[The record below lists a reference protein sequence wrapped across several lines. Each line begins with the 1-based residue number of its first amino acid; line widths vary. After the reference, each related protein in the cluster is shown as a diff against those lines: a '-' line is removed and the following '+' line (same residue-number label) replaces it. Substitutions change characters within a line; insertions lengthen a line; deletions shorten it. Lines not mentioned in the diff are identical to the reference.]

1 MFTRIKSPRKGRLL
15 WIALLSS
22 GLLSSCGYHVDDDEA
37 LSAFPT
43 ISVPYFNG
51 DQSGVLTDIVVKSLS
66 SSGVFNYA
74 NRGGAITLEGKIVSD
89 NCENI
94 GYQYDRHPV
103 SGERINRLIPNEG
116 RREVTV
122 EITLIDSRSF
132 KILYGPFIVSAY
144 SDYDFV
150 DSDSLQDASFINSMG
165 TRESVLFFSLGQLD
179 SIDGAKSASL
189 DPIYHRL
196 ATKITEGLSNLPY
209 NIEAPVDVE

>member
-1 MFTRIKSPRKGRLL
+1 M
-15 WIALLSS
+15 
-22 GLLSSCGYHVDDDEA
+22 SSCGYQAGDDAA

-74 NRGGAITLEGKIVSD
+74 NRGGALTLEGKIISD

-103 SGERINRLIPNEG
+103 SGEKINRLVPNEG

-122 EITLIDSRSF
+122 EINLIDTRSL
-132 KILYGPFIVSAY
+132 KTLYGPFVVAAY

-150 DSDSLQDASFINSMG
+150 DSDSLQDASFMNAKGI
-165 TRESVLFFSLGQLD
+165 RESVLFFSLGQLD
-179 SIDGAKSASL
+179 SINGAKAASL

-196 ATKITEGLSNLPY
+196 ATKITEGLSNLSY
-209 NIEAPVDVE
+209 NIEALIDVE